1 MARTRSTP
9 PRQIPGRSAAA
20 RPTTV
25 PSAGGRTPA
34 RRARRLTGHPV
45 AGVLFVLPFVLT
57 VLAFL
62 VVPLGY
68 AFWLS
73 LSSKSLALGT
83 RFTGLDNYTRAFTDP
98 VLLDGLL
105 RVVLFG
111 LVQIP
116 IMLGV
121 ALVAALVLDAVTTRF
136 AIVFRLIAFMPYAVP
151 AVLGA
156 LMWGFLYSR
165 TFGPF
170 AGLPALAGGE
180 PIDFFSTSLLLTSL
194 GNIVT
199 WAWTGYN
206 MIVLYS
212 ALQGVP
218 RESREAAVIDGAS
231 QVQVAL
237 RIKVPAIRPAI
248 ALAAIFSVIGT
259 MQFFTEPYVMA
270 RFAPQISAGYTP
282 NLYAYNQAFAYSDF
296 HYSAAISFA
305 LGFLVF
311 VVAYVVVLVRRH
323 REARS

>member
-1 MARTRSTP
+1 M
-9 PRQIPGRSAAA
+9 
-20 RPTTV
+20 
-25 PSAGGRTPA
+25 
-34 RRARRLTGHPV
+34 RRRRMTDHPV
-45 AGVLFVLPFVLT
+45 AGVLFVLPFFLV
-57 VLAFL
+57 VVAFL

-73 LSSKSLALGT
+73 LSSKSLALGE
-83 RFTGLDNYTRAFTDP
+83 RFTGFDNYVRAFSDP
-98 VLLDGLL
+98 VLLDGFL
-105 RVVLFG
+105 RVVVFG
-111 LVQIP
+111 AVQIP
-116 IMLGV
+116 VMLGI
-121 ALVAALVLDAVTTRF
+121 ALAGALMLDAITTRF
-136 AIVFRLIAFMPYAVP
+136 AIAFRLIAFMPYAVP

-170 AGLPALAGGE
+170 ADLPTVVGGE
-180 PIDFFSTSLLLTSL
+180 PIDFFSTDLLLLSL

-218 RESREAAVIDGAS
+218 REMYEAALLDGAS
-231 QVQVAL
+231 QIQIAL
-237 RIKVPAIRPAI
+237 RVKVPAIRQAV
-248 ALAAIFSVIGT
+248 ALAAIFTVIGT
-259 MQFFTEPYVMA
+259 MQFFVEPYVMA

-305 LGFLVF
+305 LGFVVF
-311 VVAYVVVLVRRH
+311 VAAYAFVLLTRRR
-323 REARS
+323 RES

>member
-1 MARTRSTP
+1 L
-9 PRQIPGRSAAA
+9 
-20 RPTTV
+20 
-25 PSAGGRTPA
+25 
-34 RRARRLTGHPV
+34 RRKRMTDHPV
-45 AGVLFVLPFVLT
+45 AGALFVLPFFLV
-57 VLAFL
+57 VVAFL

-73 LSSKSLALGT
+73 LSTKSLALGT
-83 RFTGLDNYTRAFTDP
+83 RFTGFDNYVRAFSDP
-98 VLLDGLL
+98 LLLDGFV
-105 RVVLFG
+105 RVVVFG
-111 LVQIP
+111 AVQIP

-121 ALVAALVLDAVTTRF
+121 ALAGALTLDAVTTRF
-136 AIVFRLIAFMPYAVP
+136 AIAFRLIAFMPYAVP

-170 AGLPALAGGE
+170 ADLPTAFGGD
-180 PIDFFSTSLLLTSL
+180 PVDFFSSSLLLASL

-218 RESREAAVIDGAS
+218 REMYEAALIDGAS
-231 QVQVAL
+231 QTQIAL
-237 RIKVPAIRPAI
+237 RIKVPAIRQAV

-259 MQFFTEPYVMA
+259 MQFFVEPYVMS

-305 LGFLVF
+305 LGFVVF
-311 VVAYVVVLVRRH
+311 VAAYAFVFLSRR
-323 REARS
+323 RKANS

>member
-1 MARTRSTP
+1 MTR
-9 PRQIPGRSAAA
+9 
-20 RPTTV
+20 
-25 PSAGGRTPA
+25 
-34 RRARRLTGHPV
+34 RRLTDHPV
-45 AGVLFVLPFVLT
+45 AGILFVLPFFLV
-57 VLAFL
+57 VVVFL

-83 RFTGLDNYTRAFTDP
+83 RFTGFDNYVRAFTDP
-98 VLLDGLL
+98 MLLDGFL
-105 RVVLFG
+105 RVVVFG
-111 LVQIP
+111 AVQIP
-116 IMLGV
+116 VMLGI
-121 ALVAALVLDAVTTRF
+121 ALVGALALDAITTRF
-136 AIVFRLIAFMPYAVP
+136 AVAFRLIAFMPYAVP

-170 AGLPALAGGE
+170 ADLPTVFGGA
-180 PIDFFSTSLLLTSL
+180 PVDFFSAGLLLASL

-218 RESREAAVIDGAS
+218 RELYEAALIDGAS
-231 QVQVAL
+231 QIQLAW
-237 RIKVPAIRPAI
+237 RIKVPAIKQAI
-248 ALAAIFSVIGT
+248 ALATVFTVIGT
-259 MQFFTEPYVMA
+259 MQFFVEPYVMS

-296 HYSAAISFA
+296 HYSATISFT
-305 LGFLVF
+305 LGFVVF
-311 VVAYVVVLVRRH
+311 VAAYAFVLVSRR
-323 REARS
+323 RRGDS

>member
-1 MARTRSTP
+1 MTRAEPITADPPVARV
-9 PRQIPGRSAAA
+9 PR
-20 RPTTV
+20 
-25 PSAGGRTPA
+25 
-34 RRARRLTGHPV
+34 RRMTDHPV
-45 AGVLFVLPFVLT
+45 AGALFVLPFFLV
-57 VLAFL
+57 VMAFL

-73 LSSKSLALGT
+73 LSTKSLALGT
-83 RFTGLDNYTRAFTDP
+83 RFTGFDNYVRAFTDP
-98 VLLDGLL
+98 MLLDGFL

-111 LVQIP
+111 AVQIP
-116 IMLGV
+116 IMLGI
-121 ALVAALVLDAVTTRF
+121 ALVGALMLDAVTTRF
-136 AIVFRLIAFMPYAVP
+136 AVAFRLIAFMPYAVP

-170 AGLPALAGGE
+170 ADLPTVFGGE
-180 PIDFFSTSLLLTSL
+180 PVDFFSTDLLLASL

-218 RESREAAVIDGAS
+218 REMYEAALIDGAS
-231 QVQVAL
+231 QTQIAL
-237 RIKVPAIRPAI
+237 RVKVPAIRQAV
-248 ALAAIFSVIGT
+248 ALATIFTVIGT
-259 MQFFTEPYVMA
+259 MQFFVEPFVMS

-305 LGFLVF
+305 LGFVVF
-311 VVAYVVVLVRRH
+311 VAAYVFVLVRR
-323 REARS
+323 RAGS

>member
-1 MARTRSTP
+1 
-9 PRQIPGRSAAA
+9 
-20 RPTTV
+20 V
-25 PSAGGRTPA
+25 
-34 RRARRLTGHPV
+34 RRKHTTGHPV
-45 AGVLFVLPFVLT
+45 AGALFVLPFFLV

-73 LSSKSLALGT
+73 LSSKSLALGE
-83 RFTGLDNYTRAFTDP
+83 RFTGFANYTRAFTDP
-98 VLLDGLL
+98 VLLDGVG
-105 RVVLFG
+105 RVVVFG
-111 LVQIP
+111 AVQIP
-116 IMLGV
+116 VMLGI
-121 ALVAALVLDAVTTRF
+121 ALAGALTLDAVTTRF
-136 AIVFRLIAFMPYAVP
+136 AIAFRLIAFMPYAVP

-170 AGLPALAGGE
+170 AGLPAVVGGE
-180 PIDFFSTSLLLTSL
+180 PVDFFSADLLLLSL

-206 MIVLYS
+206 TIVLYS

-218 RESREAAVIDGAS
+218 RETYEAALIDGAS
-231 QVQVAL
+231 QVQIAV
-237 RIKVPAIRPAI
+237 RIKVPAIRQAI
-248 ALAAIFSVIGT
+248 GLAAIFTVIGT
-259 MQFFTEPYVMA
+259 MQFFVEPYVMS

-305 LGFLVF
+305 LGFVVF
-311 VVAYVVVLVRRH
+311 VAAYAFVLLTRKRG
-323 REARS
+323 RS

>member
-1 MARTRSTP
+1 MTD
-9 PRQIPGRSAAA
+9 
-20 RPTTV
+20 
-25 PSAGGRTPA
+25 
-34 RRARRLTGHPV
+34 HPV
-45 AGVLFVLPFVLT
+45 AGALFVLPFFLV
-57 VLAFL
+57 VVAFL

-73 LSSKSLALGT
+73 LSSKSLALGEQ
-83 RFTGLDNYTRAFTDP
+83 FTGFGNYTRAFTDP
-98 VLLDGLL
+98 VLLDGFL
-105 RVVLFG
+105 RVLVFG
-111 LVQIP
+111 AVQVP
-116 IMLGV
+116 LMLGI
-121 ALVAALVLDAVTTRF
+121 ALVGALTLDAVTTRF
-136 AIVFRLIAFMPYAVP
+136 AIAFRLIAFMPYAVP

-170 AGLPALAGGE
+170 ADLPTAFGGA
-180 PIDFFSTSLLLTSL
+180 PADFFSADLLLVSL

-218 RESREAAVIDGAS
+218 REMYEAALIDGAS
-231 QVQVAL
+231 QVQIAV
-237 RIKVPAIRPAI
+237 RVKVPAIRQAI

-259 MQFFTEPYVMA
+259 MQFFVEPYVMS

-305 LGFLVF
+305 LGFVVF
-311 VVAYVVVLVRRH
+311 VAAYAFVLSTRKRR
-323 REARS
+323 SS

>member
-1 MARTRSTP
+1 MTRAEPITAP
-9 PRQIPGRSAAA
+9 PADP
-20 RPTTV
+20 
-25 PSAGGRTPA
+25 
-34 RRARRLTGHPV
+34 PV
-45 AGVLFVLPFVLT
+45 ARVRRRMTDHSVAGALFVLPFFLV
-57 VLAFL
+57 VVAFL

-73 LSSKSLALGT
+73 LSTKSLALGT
-83 RFTGLDNYTRAFTDP
+83 RFTGFDNYVRAFTDP
-98 VLLDGLL
+98 TLLDGFL

-111 LVQIP
+111 AVQIP
-116 IMLGV
+116 IMLGI
-121 ALVAALVLDAVTTRF
+121 ALVGALMLDAVTTRF
-136 AIVFRLIAFMPYAVP
+136 AIAFRLIAFMPYAVP

-170 AGLPALAGGE
+170 ADLPTVFGGE
-180 PIDFFSTSLLLTSL
+180 PVDFFDTDLVLASL

-218 RESREAAVIDGAS
+218 REMYEAALIDGAS
-231 QVQVAL
+231 QTQIAL
-237 RIKVPAIRPAI
+237 RVKIPAIRQAV
-248 ALAAIFSVIGT
+248 ALATVFTVIGT
-259 MQFFTEPYVMA
+259 MQFFVEPYVMS
-270 RFAPQISAGYTP
+270 RFAPAISAGYTP

-305 LGFLVF
+305 LGFVVF
-311 VVAYVVVLVRRH
+311 VAAYVFVLVSRR
-323 REARS
+323 RRADS

>member
-1 MARTRSTP
+1 MTRSSPITAPAADDLP
-9 PRQIPGRSAAA
+9 PSP
-20 RPTTV
+20 RPV
-25 PSAGGRTPA
+25 EHRP
-34 RRARRLTGHPV
+34 RRKPRRVTEHPV
-45 AGVLFVLPFVLT
+45 AGALFVLPFFLV
-57 VLAFL
+57 VVAFL

-83 RFTGLDNYTRAFTDP
+83 RFTGIGNYVRAFTDP

-116 IMLGV
+116 VMLGI
-121 ALVAALVLDAVTTRF
+121 ALAGALTLDAVTTRF
-136 AIVFRLIAFMPYAVP
+136 ALAFRLIAFMPYAVP
-151 AVLGA
+151 AVVGA

-170 AGLPALAGGE
+170 ADLPTLVGGD
-180 PIDFFSTSLLLTSL
+180 PIDFFSSSLLLVSL

-206 MIVLYS
+206 MIILYS

-218 RESREAAVIDGAS
+218 REMYEAAVIDGATP
-231 QVQVAL
+231 VQIAL
-237 RIKVPAIRPAI
+237 RVKVPAIRQAI
-248 ALAAIFSVIGT
+248 SLAVIFTVIGT
-259 MQFFTEPYVMA
+259 MQFFTEPQIMA
-270 RFAPQISAGYTP
+270 RFAPQVSAGYTP

-296 HYSAAISFA
+296 NYSAALSFA

-311 VVAYVVVLVRRH
+311 VVAYAFVFVSRRRGAH
-323 REARS
+323 S

>member
-1 MARTRSTP
+1 M
-9 PRQIPGRSAAA
+9 
-20 RPTTV
+20 
-25 PSAGGRTPA
+25 
-34 RRARRLTGHPV
+34 RRKHTTGHPV
-45 AGVLFVLPFVLT
+45 AGALFVLPFFLV

-73 LSSKSLALGT
+73 LSSKSLALGE
-83 RFTGLDNYTRAFTDP
+83 RFTGFANYTRAFTDP
-98 VLLDGLL
+98 VLLDGVG
-105 RVVLFG
+105 RVVVFG
-111 LVQIP
+111 AVQIP
-116 IMLGV
+116 VMLGI
-121 ALVAALVLDAVTTRF
+121 ALAGALTLDAVTTRF
-136 AIVFRLIAFMPYAVP
+136 AIAFRLIAFMPYAVP

-170 AGLPALAGGE
+170 AGLPAVVGGE
-180 PIDFFSTSLLLTSL
+180 PVDFFSADLLLLSL

-206 MIVLYS
+206 TIVLYS

-218 RESREAAVIDGAS
+218 RETYEAALIDGAS
-231 QVQVAL
+231 QVQIAV
-237 RIKVPAIRPAI
+237 RIKVPAIRQAI
-248 ALAAIFSVIGT
+248 GLAAIFTVIGT
-259 MQFFTEPYVMA
+259 MQFFVEPYVMS

-305 LGFLVF
+305 LGFVVF
-311 VVAYVVVLVRRH
+311 VAAYAFVLLTRKRG
-323 REARS
+323 RS

>member
-1 MARTRSTP
+1 MTRSPSITAPEADDP
-9 PRQIPGRSAAA
+9 PAA
-20 RPTTV
+20 PV
-25 PSAGGRTPA
+25 ESSA
-34 RRARRLTGHPV
+34 RRRSRRVTARPV
-45 AGVLFVLPFVLT
+45 AGMLFVLPFFLV
-57 VLAFL
+57 VVAFL
-62 VVPLGY
+62 IVPLGY

-73 LSSKSLALGT
+73 LSSKSLAVGT
-83 RFTGLDNYTRAFTDP
+83 RFSGIDNYVRAFTDP
-98 VLLDGLL
+98 LLLDGLL

-116 IMLGV
+116 VMLGI
-121 ALVAALVLDAVTTRF
+121 ALAGALTLDAVTTKF
-136 AIVFRLIAFMPYAVP
+136 ALAFRLVAFMPYAVP
-151 AVLGA
+151 AVVGA

-170 AGLPALAGGE
+170 ADLPTLVGGE
-180 PIDFFSTSLLLTSL
+180 PIDFFSVSLLLVSL

-206 MIVLYS
+206 MIILYS

-218 RESREAAVIDGAS
+218 REMYEAAMIDGAS
-231 QVQVAL
+231 PVQIAL
-237 RIKVPAIRPAI
+237 RVKVPAIKQAI
-248 ALAAIFSVIGT
+248 SLAAIFTVIGT
-259 MQFFTEPYVMA
+259 MQFFTEPQIMA

-311 VVAYVVVLVRRH
+311 VVAYVFVFVNNRR
-323 REARS
+323 RGKRA